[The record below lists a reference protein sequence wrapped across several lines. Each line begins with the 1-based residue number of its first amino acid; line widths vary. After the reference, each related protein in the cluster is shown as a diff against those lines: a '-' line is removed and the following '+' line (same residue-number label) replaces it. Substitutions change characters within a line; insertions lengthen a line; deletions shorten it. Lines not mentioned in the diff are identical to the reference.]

1 MLEISLKQDDSEI
14 YFSRFPDTIDTAA
27 VVAAVKAVL
36 DAHRAQTE
44 SDFGRPNG
52 TSAGV
57 KPVTRT
63 HKKQSGDGTV
73 TVTKNL
79 KAALR
84 AFKTLGRPLQE
95 ARDIENIIKQDSAYR
110 GKNMETIRYLI
121 RQLEAGGYAE
131 KLPNGDRVL
140 TLKGK
145 EAAEVY
151 ELELPDFSGGDEEE
165 EEEAQD
171 EQQRDDGDYLP
182 PRASF

>member
-1 MLEISLKQDDSEI
+1 MLEISLKQDDLEI

-52 TSAGV
+52 TSAGT
-57 KPVTRT
+57 KPVTRL
-63 HKKQSGDGTV
+63 HKKQSNDSTV

-84 AFKTLGRPLQE
+84 AFKTLGQPLQE
-95 ARDIENIIKQDSAYR
+95 ARDIEEIIKKDSGYR

-140 TLKGK
+140 TPKGK
-145 EAAEVY
+145 EAADLY
-151 ELELPDFSGGDEEE
+151 EMELPDFSGKDEEE
-165 EEEAQD
+165 DQD
-171 EQQRDDGDYLP
+171 EREDGDYSPPLP
-182 PRASF
+182 SF